1 MTMNSTGAMNDDELI
16 QALLDNAAAVDSS
29 QLDIMER
36 MQDLT
41 FQARYTGAKV
51 NRLRQCAQDVNA
63 QMADTMAA
71 VAELIKDPT
80 VPAETRLRAA
90 KLLVEMAGLCDD
102 KLERAEDEAQRIYS
116 RVADP
121 LQMDWLGR

>member
-16 QALLDNAAAVDSS
+16 QALLDDAAAVDNS

-51 NRLRQCAQDVNA
+51 NRLRQSAQDVNA

-80 VPAETRLRAA
+80 IPAETRLRAA
-90 KLLVEMAGLCDD
+90 KLLVEMAELCDD
-102 KLERAEDEAQRIYS
+102 KLERAETEAQHIYS

-121 LQMDWLGR
+121 LQLDWIGR

>member
-1 MTMNSTGAMNDDELI
+1 MNDDELI
-16 QALLDNAAAVDSS
+16 QALLNDAAAVDNS

-41 FQARYTGAKV
+41 FKARYTGAKV
-51 NRLRQCAQDVNA
+51 NRLRQSAQDVNA

-71 VAELIKDPT
+71 VAEIIKDPN
-80 VPAETRLRAA
+80 VAAETRLRAA
-90 KLLVEMAGLCDD
+90 KLLTEMAGICGD

-121 LQMDWLGR
+121 LDMQWPGR